1 MASGMPYMYVW
12 ICVCI
17 NIYVHFWFPFSVLGF
32 WRACVRAWLGC
43 YAPCLSHLLVCLL
56 VLVCFVPG
64 LGGIHANICGSV
76 PATVVCTCTCA
87 SVHPCFGPFRCQLGA
102 PTSPV
107 TASVS
112 GVFLGPGPHFK
123 KLSFEHS
130 ELHLGV
136 SMCPFWP
143 FQVPTWSPDRP
154 SHGFC

>member
-1 MASGMPYMYVW
+1 MLIFSFLFLFCGFVCFTVVLRAFLFGIFCFENFSGKFDLASGMPYMYVW

-87 SVHPCFGPFRCQLGA
+87 SVHPFSPFD
-102 PTSPV
+102 SP
-107 TASVS
+107 SRH
-112 GVFLGPGPHFK
+112 FL
-123 KLSFEHS
+123 
-130 ELHLGV
+130 
-136 SMCPFWP
+136 
-143 FQVPTWSPDRP
+143 
-154 SHGFC
+154 